1 MQETGVRRLRK
12 MSARNSEKSS
22 AQSSAATRNLEI
34 SGRPAAK
41 FRTGQPVERPTRK
54 QRNLV
59 KMVDGAHVPMIGVR
73 RSGWCVYEIWD
84 SAGSVLYVGMS
95 NNPAR
100 RVLEHAAQGRFPD
113 GGKVVETS
121 WHRDTRAAQIMERAM
136 IRHLNPPLNRRMYH
150 SPIWSGPFI
159 ERDWPA
165 HA

>member
-12 MSARNSEKSS
+12 MSVRNFEKSN
-22 AQSSAATRNLEI
+22 AQSSAGIKSLES

-41 FRTGQPVERPTRK
+41 SRTGQPGERPTRK
-54 QRNLV
+54 RRNLV

-73 RSGWCVYEIWD
+73 RSGWCVYELRD

-113 GGKVVETS
+113 GGRLVEKS
-121 WHRDTRAAQIMERAM
+121 WHGDTRTAQIMERAM
-136 IRHLNPPLNRRMYH
+136 IRHLNPPLNRRDYH

-159 ERDWPA
+159 EKSWAAP
-165 HA
+165 